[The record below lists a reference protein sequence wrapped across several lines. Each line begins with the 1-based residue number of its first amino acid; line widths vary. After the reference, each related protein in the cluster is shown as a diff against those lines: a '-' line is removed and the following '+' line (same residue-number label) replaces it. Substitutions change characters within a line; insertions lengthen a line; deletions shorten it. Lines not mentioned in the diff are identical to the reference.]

1 RKGGLAAAAAAAT
14 GGAAAASQAA
24 APSVPAG
31 PPAAEAKARA
41 GQGPGSGAATVELI
55 LSALTPLGVPQ
66 EPMEDVKE
74 QIRRC
79 EDVARFLQ
87 EQRDF
92 WMEQAAWWHHF
103 RGTADYSSR
112 GHVIV

>member
-14 GGAAAASQAA
+14 GGAAAASQ
-24 APSVPAG
+24 
-31 PPAAEAKARA
+31 ARA

-66 EPMEDVKE
+66 EPMEDDVKE